1 LTLGPVL
8 ADSSLKY
15 LQPESAAVGV
25 GAYDSAHK
33 TAGRSEYWLVDYVWF
48 FLPKRPLQFKTFA
61 EMHKM
66 EEDGKIDTSTVV
78 SMISYRYGVESKD
91 IEHLRK
97 RVIELRPKMPPKALT
112 QAVNEYVK
120 THHVAKS
127 AASDSIVH
135 SDSISIH

>member
-33 TAGRSEYWLVDYVWF
+33 TAGRDQYWLVDYVWF
-48 FLPKRPLQFKTFA
+48 FLPRRPLKFRTFA
-61 EMHKM
+61 EMHTLEK
-66 EEDGKIDTSTVV
+66 EGKIDTTTVV
-78 SMISYRYGVESKD
+78 SMISYRYGMESED

-97 RVIELRPKMPPKALT
+97 RVIELRPKVPPAALAQAVDEYVATHRVSQPKA
-112 QAVNEYVK
+112 
-120 THHVAKS
+120 S
-127 AASDSIVH
+127 SDS
-135 SDSISIH
+135 SGKQ